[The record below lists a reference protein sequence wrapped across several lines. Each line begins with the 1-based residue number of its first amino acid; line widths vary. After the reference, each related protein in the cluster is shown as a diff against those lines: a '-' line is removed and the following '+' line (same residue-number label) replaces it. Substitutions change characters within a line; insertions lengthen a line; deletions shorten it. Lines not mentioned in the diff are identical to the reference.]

1 MRLISFEQNG
11 TAGVGLMVDD
21 DGFIDLAN
29 AVPDLP
35 ETVREILESV
45 EDWQE
50 KIAAATNGKPAEKS
64 LDDVT
69 ILPVIPAPQATWCVA
84 LNYQTHKDETGLDR
98 SQYPEM
104 FLRMPVSIVGHGQA
118 LVRPRE
124 EMAKR
129 YDFEGELAA
138 IIGKPGR
145 YIPEIEALEYVAG
158 YACYNEGSVRDYQSH
173 NRQFGLGKTFEK
185 SGSFGPWMM
194 TADEFGDP
202 YQHNIITRLNGQEK
216 QNSSINLILTRIEA
230 IIAYL
235 SEGYTLQ
242 PGDVIVTGTPGS
254 LPGTNKAMEPGD
266 MCEIEITGLG
276 VLSNPVIAAE

>member
-1 MRLISFEQNG
+1 MRLISFEDDG
-11 TAGVGLMVDD
+11 RAGVGVMVGD
-21 DGFIDLAN
+21 DGFIDLAQ
-29 AVPDLP
+29 AAPDIP
-35 ETVREILESV
+35 NSIREILESV
-45 EDWQE
+45 DGWQD
-50 KIAAATNGKPAEKS
+50 KIAAATDGKSAGRALADVS
-64 LDDVT
+64 LV
-69 ILPVIPAPQATWCVA
+69 PVIPSPQATWCVA

-104 FLRMPVSIVGHGQA
+104 FLRMPVSIVGHRQA
-118 LVRPRE
+118 LVRPRV

-145 YIPEIEALEYVAG
+145 YIPESEAFDYIAG

-185 SGSFGPWMM
+185 SGSFGPWMI
-194 TADEFGDP
+194 TRDAFGDP
-202 YQHNIITRLNGQEK
+202 YQQSIITRLNGAEK
-216 QNSSINLILTRIEA
+216 QNSSINLILTRIEG

-266 MCEIEITGLG
+266 VCEIEITGLG
-276 VLSNPVIAAE
+276 TLSNPVVAAE

>member
-1 MRLISFEQNG
+1 MRLISFEQDG
-11 TAGVGLMVDD
+11 VAGVGVMIGD
-21 DGFIDLAN
+21 DGFVDLAT
-29 AVPDLP
+29 AAPELP
-35 ETVREILESV
+35 ATIREILASV
-45 EDWQE
+45 EDWQD
-50 KIAAATNGKPAEKS
+50 KIAAAVDGKAAGRRLAE
-64 LDDVT
+64 VT
-69 ILPVIPAPQATWCVA
+69 VLPVIPAPQATWCVA

-98 SQYPEM
+98 GQYPEM

-145 YIPEIEALEYVAG
+145 YISESEAFDYIAG

-194 TADEFGDP
+194 SADEFGDP
-202 YQHNIITRLNGQEK
+202 YQQSIITRLNGEEK
-216 QNSSINLILTRIEA
+216 QNSSINLILTRIEG

-254 LPGTNKAMEPGD
+254 LPGTNKRMDPGD
-266 MCEIEITGLG
+266 VCEIEITGLG
-276 VLSNPVIAAE
+276 TLSNPVVAAD

>member
-1 MRLISFEQNG
+1 MRLISFEDNG
-11 TAGVGLMVDD
+11 QAGVGVMVGD
-21 DGFIDLAN
+21 DGFIDLAT
-29 AVPDLP
+29 AAPDMPVTLK
-35 ETVREILESV
+35 EILESV
-45 EDWQE
+45 DGWQD
-50 KIAAATNGKPAEKS
+50 KIAAATDGKAADRA
-64 LDDVT
+64 LGDVT
-69 ILPVIPAPQATWCVA
+69 LLPVIPSPQASWCVA

-98 SQYPEM
+98 SEYPEM
-104 FLRMPVSIVGHGQA
+104 FLRMPVSIVGHGQE

-138 IIGKPGR
+138 VIGKPGR
-145 YIPEIEALEYVAG
+145 YIPESEAFDYIAG
-158 YACYNEGSVRDYQSH
+158 WSCYNEGSVRDYQSH

-185 SGSFGPWMM
+185 LGSFGPWMM
-194 TADEFGDP
+194 TPDEFGDP
-202 YQHNIITRLNGQEK
+202 YQQNIITRLNGQEK
-216 QNSSINLILTRIEA
+216 QNSSINLILTRIEG

-266 MCEIEITGLG
+266 VCEIEITGLG
-276 VLSNPVIAAE
+276 TLSNPVIAAE

>member
-1 MRLISFEQNG
+1 MRLISFEDKGQ
-11 TAGVGLMVDD
+11 AGVGVMVGD
-21 DGFIDLAN
+21 DGFIDLA
-29 AVPDLP
+29 AAAPDLP
-35 ETVREILESV
+35 KTLREILESV
-45 EDWQE
+45 DGWQDR
-50 KIAAATNGKPAEKS
+50 IAAAVDGKAADHALS
-64 LDDVT
+64 DVT
-69 ILPVIPAPQATWCVA
+69 LLPVIPAPQATWCVA

-98 SQYPEM
+98 AEYPEM
-104 FLRMPVSIVGHGQA
+104 FLRMPVSIVGHGQD

-138 IIGKPGR
+138 VIGKPGR
-145 YIPEIEALEYVAG
+145 YIPESEAFDYIAG

-194 TADEFGDP
+194 TKDEFGDP
-202 YQHNIITRLNGQEK
+202 YQQGIITRLNGEEK

-230 IIAYL
+230 IVAYL

-254 LPGTNKAMEPGD
+254 LPGTTKAMEPGD
-266 MCEIEITGLG
+266 VCEIEITGLG
-276 VLSNPVIAAE
+276 TLSNPVVAAE

>member
-1 MRLISFEQNG
+1 MRLISFEDTG
-11 TAGVGLMVDD
+11 RAGVGVMVGD
-21 DGFIDLAN
+21 DGFIDLAS
-29 AVPDLP
+29 AAPDMP
-35 ETVREILESV
+35 NSIREILQNV
-45 EDWQE
+45 DGWQD
-50 KIAAATNGKPAEKS
+50 KIAAAVDGKAAERA
-64 LDDVT
+64 LADVT
-69 ILPVIPAPQATWCVA
+69 LLPVIPSPQATWCVA

-98 SQYPEM
+98 SEYPEI
-104 FLRMPVSIVGHGQA
+104 FLRMPVSIVGHGQD

-138 IIGKPGR
+138 VIGKPGR
-145 YIPEIEALEYVAG
+145 YIPESEAFDHIAG
-158 YACYNEGSVRDYQSH
+158 WSCYNEGSVRDYQSH

-194 TADEFGDP
+194 TPDDFGDP
-202 YQHNIITRLNGQEK
+202 YSQSIITRLNGEEK
-216 QNSSINLILTRIEA
+216 QNSSINLILTRIEG

-266 MCEIEITGLG
+266 VCEIEITGLG
-276 VLSNPVIAAE
+276 TLSNPVIAAA